1 MVFARPPNKVLNYC
15 WKKNIFTFM
24 RTHKDITIYDIA
36 EALNLSPATVSRGLK
51 EHPAIRKD
59 TRKRILDKAKEM
71 GYRQNFFASN
81 LRRNRTNTIGV
92 IVPRLNSYF
101 MSSVLA
107 GMEKIAN
114 QAGYNLVISQSMESI
129 AKEIANVKT
138 LYNSRV
144 DGLLVSLAYATDDI
158 SHFES
163 LIEKG
168 VPLIFFDRV
177 FDHPQCT
184 SIVIDNYK
192 AGYEMTQHLIGQGCI
207 RIAHITANLKR
218 NVYSDRLRGYK
229 DALRDNR
236 IAFDEQL
243 LFVNNLSEQ
252 AGIEVCKALLE
263 MDSRP
268 DAIFSSNDACA
279 VSCIRELKLAGLQIP
294 RDIAVAGFNNDPL
307 SKVIEPNLT
316 TINYAGHEMG
326 EVAASTL
333 IRRLDQQHGASLNA
347 IVLRHELIVRESTM
361 KTKQTGKVV

>member
-1 MVFARPPNKVLNYC
+1 MS
-15 WKKNIFTFM
+15 
-24 RTHKDITIYDIA
+24 THKDITIYDIA

-59 TRKRILDKAKEM
+59 TRKRIHDKAKEM

-101 MSSVLA
+101 MSTVLA

-114 QAGYNLVISQSMESI
+114 QAGFNLVISQSMESI
-129 AKEIANVKT
+129 SKEVANVKT

-163 LIEKG
+163 LIEKD

-177 FDHPQCT
+177 FDHPRCT
-184 SIVIDNYK
+184 SIVIDNFK
-192 AGYEMTQHLIGQGCI
+192 AGYEMTQHLISQGCR
-207 RIAHITANLKR
+207 RIAHITASLKR
-218 NVYSDRLRGYK
+218 NVYADRLKGYK
-229 DALRDNR
+229 QALADNG
-236 IAFDEQL
+236 IAFDETL
-243 LFVNNLSEQ
+243 LFINNLSEQ
-252 AGIEVCKALLE
+252 AGIDVCKALLA
-263 MDSRP
+263 MKNLP

-279 VSCIRELKLAGLQIP
+279 VSCIRELKLAGYDVP

-316 TINYAGHEMG
+316 TINYPGSEMG

-333 IRRLDQQHGASLNA
+333 IRRLDQKDGSTVNA
-347 IVLRHELIVRESTM
+347 IVLRHELIVRESSLR
-361 KTKQTGKVV
+361 KA